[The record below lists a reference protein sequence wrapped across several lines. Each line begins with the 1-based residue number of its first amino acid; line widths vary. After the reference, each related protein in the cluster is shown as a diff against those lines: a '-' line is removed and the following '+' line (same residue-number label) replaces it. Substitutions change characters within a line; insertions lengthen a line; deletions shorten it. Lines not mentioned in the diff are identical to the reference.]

1 MSGKL
6 KVCIIGAEGWGS
18 AIAAAVSKNVRQGN
32 FNSRVHIYVLDE
44 LVRSSPLSEVIN
56 DSHENVKYLPGIK
69 LPKNLVAVNDL
80 LEAAQ
85 NADILIF
92 AMPQSFVNSYCNIL
106 EGNLKETAFAV
117 SMVKGL
123 MEVCDDDV
131 VLVSQAISERL
142 GIPCY
147 SMMSA
152 HSAMEMAQGKLCE
165 ITLGCT
171 NPDHGELLVSALQT
185 NNCKV
190 ISVDDVHGV
199 ELVGTLKDIISLGAG
214 LVDGLRLGDNAR
226 VAAIH
231 LGLKEMMRFIE
242 TYFPSAKMSTSAY
255 VDKNVTFA
263 NSFITSGQSIQE
275 IESNLQNGLL
285 GPLVVSEVNAIL
297 EADKNLHKFPL
308 FTAIHQVCHNEAPP
322 DVIMDALKNHPDLRN
337 SSVSHLLND
346 ETGEKMSSQVLDE
359 VADTLP
365 KLRKAL
371 DKILAEAGDKSFKN
385 LKILGSW
392 SPKNSNLE
400 TPTENQVPIETEDI
414 PDPLSAK
421 ALQIQKEIRDGNV
434 KVAFT
439 MDVADQGRHM
449 RLLLKEAPRTS
460 TPMGQ
465 SVVSEGMGSG
475 KGKDVTRIGKSAIMD
490 SKLESMDMDSLD
502 LSTEANNS
510 DPRLQE
516 MKLIDDSIQS
526 MDMESSHSGQ
536 LKDDKEARG
545 ETEMVGKLLSDE
557 EPTDHESNEKEWK
570 LLMDE
575 LEDQEET
582 KLTEKDPEMSKYFT
596 ESEPIDVNYLE
607 EWQTTLEHNKD
618 QEARLR
624 LETSENDPEN
634 RKSKYFTVSE
644 PIEVNYPCNEYLDLT
659 EKAQFGDENDLEQL
673 EKKFQQTYTVSEQ
686 HESDKETLPD
696 TESFQISEVRQEG
709 KASDLQLRI
718 KRKTQKTSEGHLE
731 DCQDVEES
739 DRLRVRAKNSDSPWT
754 RESFNYVE
762 GFDAEPS
769 VKRSRYSDLLV
780 RAGSQKPYNSKK
792 EEGLDEA
799 IRDRRQE
806 RNADDWEPQ
815 VQYKNIEVMDKH
827 VDGFGKSDDEDM
839 RTLKS
844 SNESETR
851 YGKLEEDEQQME
863 HLYEAKMAEDLQE
876 PAEPENRKL
885 VKGKDM
891 GKIKEKVDLESQ
903 RIAENKYM
911 TNVQEQPE
919 IDNWK
924 IVVDKDLIKI
934 KDNKDIIKIED
945 KDIIQVQEESELENW
960 KMVEESSED
969 NLEEDK
975 LWKHIRSM
983 EEGRDEELVKAAEEK
998 RSTKMGERRPL
1009 LSLEEVNMR
1018 YYSDQKDGE
1027 GSHEWDWLL
1036 NNERI
1041 GKPNSETL
1049 LKADETLS
1057 RADEENLE
1065 KLSDQL
1071 AQALEKEKTKKGE
1084 DSLKNM
1090 YNVKDT
1096 GLQKAILESKSL
1108 EDLAEVSADHSKK
1121 DLEEEQDAKASKKRV
1136 PPREFE
1142 VPSPAATPAYIPR
1155 EGVKQKSK
1163 IQEGTPQ
1170 VQTQPKTAPTQ
1181 PPQIR
1186 PHKVEEMNPILFE
1199 SEQPQ
1204 SKKDEPVAKSSEPP
1218 KKVEEPPKKV
1228 EAPARRPAGVKMRR
1242 DEPSAPRPAAERMHN
1257 TELPPARR
1265 PAGESMLKR
1274 EEPPA
1279 RRPAG
1284 ERMQKG
1290 EEPPARRPA
1299 GERTHKHEEIPQPS
1313 NSKSDRKRHAPDYIQ
1328 IKKRKVPETPL
1339 DRAQR
1344 DMNSIMRKVKSR
1356 PVNYRG
1362 KNPFHEGSGTE
1373 SNAPMD
1379 DTSKT
1384 KQAGENWRR
1393 RVVSTPLFNPPINP
1407 RVRVPRPP
1415 FDGRDQEY
1423 HTLSSTMITSL
1434 VVPIMQ
1440 KHSMPMKN
1448 ALQSPIVSK
1457 VQLKQLSAMTR
1468 SVQAI
1473 RRPSLKMPSG
1483 VPRSPTLT
1491 KILCALHIGLLASYL
1506 ARFRK

>member
-1 MSGKL
+1 
-6 KVCIIGAEGWGS
+6 
-18 AIAAAVSKNVRQGN
+18 
-32 FNSRVHIYVLDE
+32 
-44 LVRSSPLSEVIN
+44 
-56 DSHENVKYLPGIK
+56 
-69 LPKNLVAVNDL
+69 
-80 LEAAQ
+80 
-85 NADILIF
+85 
-92 AMPQSFVNSYCNIL
+92 MPQSFVNSYCNIL

-123 MEVCDDDV
+123 MEVYEDDV

-152 HSAMEMAQGKLCE
+152 HSAMDMAQGKLCE

-199 ELVGTLKDIISLGAG
+199 ELVGTLKDIIALGAG

-242 TYFPSAKMSTSAY
+242 TYFPSAKMSTSTY

-275 IESNLQNGLL
+275 IESNLQNGQKLL

-322 DVIMDALKNHPDLRN
+322 DVIMDALQNHPDLRN

-371 DKILAEAGDKSFKN
+371 DKILAEAGEKSFKN

-392 SPKNSNLE
+392 PSKNPNLE
-400 TPTENQVPIETEDI
+400 APTENQVPIETGDI

-439 MDVADQGRHM
+439 MDVADQGRHV
-449 RLLLKEAPRTS
+449 RLILKEAPRTS

-490 SKLESMDMDSLD
+490 SKLESLDIDSLD
-502 LSTEANNS
+502 LSTEPNNS

-516 MKLIDDSIQS
+516 IKLIDDSTQS
-526 MDMESSHSGQ
+526 MDTESSHSGQ

-545 ETEMVGKLLSDE
+545 ESEMVGKLLSDE

-607 EWQTTLEHNKD
+607 KWQTTLEHNKD

-659 EKAQFGDENDLEQL
+659 EKAQLGDENDLEQL
-673 EKKFQQTYTVSEQ
+673 EKKFQQTYTVSEL
-686 HESDKETLPD
+686 HDSDKETLPD

-709 KASDLQLRI
+709 KASDLQLRGR
-718 KRKTQKTSEGHLE
+718 RKTQKTSEGHLE

-754 RESFNYVE
+754 MESFNYVE
-762 GFDAEPS
+762 GFDAETPT
-769 VKRSRYSDLLV
+769 KQSRYSDLLV
-780 RAGSQKPYNSKK
+780 RAGSQKSYDSKK
-792 EEGLDEA
+792 EERLDEWADFRDSEA
-799 IRDRRQE
+799 IRD

-815 VQYKNIEVMDKH
+815 AQYKNIEVMDKH
-827 VDGFGKSDDEDM
+827 VDGFGTSDDEDM

-876 PAEPENRKL
+876 PENRKL

-891 GKIKEKVDLESQ
+891 GKIKEKVNLESQ
-903 RIAENKYM
+903 RMAENKYM

-924 IVVDKDLIKI
+924 MVVDKDLIKI

-983 EEGRDEELVKAAEEK
+983 EEGRDEELVKAEEK

-1027 GSHEWDWLL
+1027 GNYEWDWLL

-1041 GKPNSETL
+1041 GKPNSETH

-1071 AQALEKEKTKKGE
+1071 AQALEKEKAKKGE
-1084 DSLKNM
+1084 DPLKNM
-1090 YNVKDT
+1090 YKVKDT

-1108 EDLAEVSADHSKK
+1108 EDLAEVSADRSKK
-1121 DLEEEQDAKASKKRV
+1121 DFEDEQDAKASKKRV

-1163 IQEGTPQ
+1163 TQEGTPQ

-1186 PHKVEEMNPILFE
+1186 PHKVEQMNPILFE
-1199 SEQPQ
+1199 NEQPQ
-1204 SKKDEPVAKSSEPP
+1204 AKNDEPVAKSSEPP
-1218 KKVEEPPKKV
+1218 KKVEEPSKKV
-1228 EAPARRPAGVKMRR
+1228 EAPARRPAGVRMRR
-1242 DEPSAPRPAAERMHN
+1242 EDPPARSPTSERMEN
-1257 TELPPARR
+1257 TELPPARS
-1265 PAGESMLKR
+1265 PT
-1274 EEPPA
+1274 
-1279 RRPAG
+1279 G
-1284 ERMQKG
+1284 ERMPKS

-1299 GERTHKHEEIPQPS
+1299 GERTHKHEELPQPS
-1313 NSKSDRKRHAPDYIQ
+1313 NSRSGRKRHAPDYIQ

-1393 RVVSTPLFNPPINP
+1393 RVVSTPPFNPPINP

-1434 VVPIMQ
+1434 VVPIMR
-1440 KHSMPMKN
+1440 KNSMPMN
-1448 ALQSPIVSK
+1448 ALQGPIVSK

>member
-1 MSGKL
+1 
-6 KVCIIGAEGWGS
+6 
-18 AIAAAVSKNVRQGN
+18 
-32 FNSRVHIYVLDE
+32 
-44 LVRSSPLSEVIN
+44 
-56 DSHENVKYLPGIK
+56 
-69 LPKNLVAVNDL
+69 
-80 LEAAQ
+80 
-85 NADILIF
+85 
-92 AMPQSFVNSYCNIL
+92 MPQSCVDSYCNIL
-106 EGNLKETAFAV
+106 EGNLKESAFAV

-171 NPDHGELLVSALQT
+171 NPDHAQLLVSALQT

-190 ISVDDVHGV
+190 ISIDDVYGV
-199 ELVGTLKDIISLGAG
+199 ELVGTLKDIIALGAG
-214 LVDGLRLGDNAR
+214 FVDGLRLGDNAR

-231 LGLKEMMRFIE
+231 LGLKEMMRFIK
-242 TYFPSAKMSTSAY
+242 TYFPAAKMSTLDESCGVANSVASTY

-263 NSFITSGQSIQE
+263 KSFITSGQSIQD
-275 IESNLQNGLL
+275 IESNLQNGRKLL

-297 EADKNLHKFPL
+297 EADRNLHNFPL
-308 FTAIHQVCHNEAPP
+308 FTAIHQVCQNEAPP
-322 DVIMDALKNHPDLRN
+322 DVIMDALRHHPDLSN

-346 ETGEKMSSQVLDE
+346 EAGEKMSSQVLDE

-392 SPKNSNLE
+392 SPKNPNPGA
-400 TPTENQVPIETEDI
+400 PTERQVPIETGDI

-439 MDVADQGRHM
+439 MDVADQGRQM

-460 TPMGQ
+460 TPMGH

-475 KGKDVTRIGKSAIMD
+475 KGKDVTRIGKSAITD

-502 LSTEANNS
+502 LSTEPNNS

-516 MKLIDDSIQS
+516 IKLIDDSIQS
-526 MDMESSHSGQ
+526 MDIESSHSGQ
-536 LKDDKEARG
+536 LKDDKEART

-557 EPTDHESNEKEWK
+557 EPTPDEANEKEWK
-570 LLMDE
+570 LFMDE
-575 LEDQEET
+575 ELQDKNPTAELDEQEET

-607 EWQTTLEHNKD
+607 EWETTLELNKD

-624 LETSENDPEN
+624 METNEIDPEN

-673 EKKFQQTYTVSEQ
+673 EKKFQQTYTVSEL
-686 HESDKETLPD
+686 HDSDKETLPD
-696 TESFQISEVRQEG
+696 MESFQISEVRQEG
-709 KASDLQLRI
+709 NPALQDNQSSDLQVRGE
-718 KRKTQKTSEGHLE
+718 RKTQKTSEGRPE
-731 DCQDVEES
+731 DWQDVEES
-739 DRLRVRAKNSDSPWT
+739 DRLRVRAKNSDSPWAM
-754 RESFNYVE
+754 ESLNYVE
-762 GFDAEPS
+762 GLDAEPS
-769 VKRSRYSDLLV
+769 VEPNRYSDLLV
-780 RAGSQKPYNSKK
+780 RADSQKPYSSKK
-792 EEGLDEA
+792 EERLDEWAEFKNSEA
-799 IRDRRQE
+799 IRESRQE
-806 RNADDWEPQ
+806 RNADDWEPKG
-815 VQYKNIEVMDKH
+815 QYKNIEIMDKH
-827 VDGFGKSDDEDM
+827 EDVFGKSDDEDM
-839 RTLKS
+839 RTLKGS
-844 SNESETR
+844 HETETR
-851 YGKLEEDEQQME
+851 YGKLEEDEHKME

-876 PAEPENRKL
+876 PAEP
-885 VKGKDM
+885 VKGKNM
-891 GKIKEKVDLESQ
+891 GKIKEKVDPESQ
-903 RIAENKYM
+903 PMAEKKYM
-911 TNVQEQPE
+911 TNVQEEAEQKHGKSQEVKDIRMQEQPE
-919 IDNWK
+919 LNNFK
-924 IVVDKDLIKI
+924 MVVDKDLIKI

-945 KDIIQVQEESELENW
+945 KDIIQVQDESELENW
-960 KMVEESSED
+960 KLVEECSDD

-975 LWKHIRSM
+975 LWKHIRFM
-983 EEGRDEELVKAAEEK
+983 EEGRDEELVQAAEEK

-1041 GKPNSETL
+1041 GKPDSETH

-1057 RADEENLE
+1057 RADEENLD

-1071 AQALEKEKTKKGE
+1071 AQALEKEKAHKGE
-1084 DSLKNM
+1084 DSLKDM
-1090 YNVKDT
+1090 YKVKDA
-1096 GLQKAILESKSL
+1096 GLQEVILESNSL

-1121 DLEEEQDAKASKKRV
+1121 DLEDEQDTEARKKRV
-1136 PPREFE
+1136 SQREYE
-1142 VPSPAATPAYIPR
+1142 VPTPAATPAFIPR
-1155 EGVKQKSK
+1155 EGLKQKSK

-1170 VQTQPKTAPTQ
+1170 VQAEPRTAPSQ

-1199 SEQPQ
+1199 HKQPQ
-1204 SKKDEPVAKSSEPP
+1204 KDVAKKDEPVANKDEPVAKSSEPP
-1218 KKVEEPPKKV
+1218 KKVET
-1228 EAPARRPAGVKMRR
+1228 PARRPAGVRMR
-1242 DEPSAPRPAAERMHN
+1242 
-1257 TELPPARR
+1257 
-1265 PAGESMLKR
+1265 R

-1279 RRPAG
+1279 PRPTDERMHNKELPAARSPAG
-1284 ERMQKG
+1284 ETMAKKEEPPARSPTRETMHKG

-1299 GERTHKHEEIPQPS
+1299 GERTHKHEELPQPS
-1313 NSKSDRKRHAPDYIQ
+1313 SKSGRKRHAPDYIQ
-1328 IKKRKVPETPL
+1328 IKKRKAPETAL

-1344 DMNSIMRKVKSR
+1344 NMNSIMRKPKSR
-1356 PVNYRG
+1356 PVNYSG
-1362 KNPFHEGSGTE
+1362 KNPFREASATE
-1373 SNAPMD
+1373 SNPPMD
-1379 DTSKT
+1379 DTTKT

-1393 RVVSTPLFNPPINP
+1393 RVVSTPPFNPPINP

-1415 FDGRDQEY
+1415 FDGRDKEY
-1423 HTLSSTMITSL
+1423 HTLTSTMSTSL
-1434 VVPIMQ
+1434 VVPIMRR
-1440 KHSMPMKN
+1440 HPMPMKN
-1448 ALQSPIVSK
+1448 ALQGPIVSK

-1506 ARFRK
+1506 ARFRKQ